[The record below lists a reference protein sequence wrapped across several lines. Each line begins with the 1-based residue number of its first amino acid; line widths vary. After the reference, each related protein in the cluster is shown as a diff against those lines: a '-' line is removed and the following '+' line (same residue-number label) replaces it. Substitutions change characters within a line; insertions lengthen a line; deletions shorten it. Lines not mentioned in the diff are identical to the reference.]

1 MGVATIK
8 PIMYLYDEDPKAV
21 ASVIFP
27 NNPNASREEVE
38 KELMSASYE
47 DFIQYREEL
56 GIEIEEAERTKA
68 GRKVNKAYLT
78 KNKSAMKG
86 EIDRVAKLSNDD
98 PSAYTKWDADYADK
112 DKKKPYKT
120 KKSAATSAYEKRFGK
135 NESINEGDADTALAN
150 KAKATGISKSVLRG
164 VYDKGLAAWKTGH
177 RPGVGQHQWAMARV
191 NSFVTGKGGARK
203 ADKGLWKKASK
214 SKKKKSS
221 VEELS
226 LKKILG
232 TTALAT
238 GLAMSPNQTKAQE
251 PTKAP
256 TTQVQKQD
264 TTIGFGLG
272 KSSQEHTARTMA
284 RLNATKDLMQKLG
297 KTELSAGI
305 EILDSKTFQTK
316 NGYEVEMKVKISQ

>member
-1 MGVATIK
+1 
-8 PIMYLYDEDPKAV
+8 
-21 ASVIFP
+21 
-27 NNPNASREEVE
+27 
-38 KELMSASYE
+38 
-47 DFIQYREEL
+47 
-56 GIEIEEAERTKA
+56 
-68 GRKVNKAYLT
+68 
-78 KNKSAMKG
+78 
-86 EIDRVAKLSNDD
+86 
-98 PSAYTKWDADYADK
+98 
-112 DKKKPYKT
+112 
-120 KKSAATSAYEKRFGK
+120 
-135 NESINEGDADTALAN
+135 
-150 KAKATGISKSVLRG
+150 
-164 VYDKGLAAWKTGH
+164 
-177 RPGVGQHQWAMARV
+177 MARV

-238 GLAMSPNQTKAQE
+238 GLAMSPNQAKAQE